1 MNNYDTI
8 IIGAGPAGLTA
19 AIYLLRASKKV
30 LIIEK
35 ESIGGQISSSPLVE
49 NYPGFIKISGSELSN
64 NLFEQV
70 TNLNG
75 EFTIEEVK
83 KITKDK
89 KVITDETTYQTKS
102 IIIATGCKHR
112 RLNIENEEDLIG
124 NGVHFCV
131 SCDGAFYKDKTV
143 VVVGGGNSAII
154 NALSLSDIC
163 KKVYIIQN
171 LDHLTAEKKLIEQLD
186 NKNNIEIIL
195 SSILTKYH
203 TLNEELTKV
212 TIKTKEEEK
221 KIKTDGVF
229 LSIGLI
235 PANEIFKDI
244 ITLDEYGYIESENMK
259 TNIEGI
265 FVAGDCRT
273 KSVRQV
279 TTATSD
285 GTKAAINTIT
295 YLNNKA

>member
-89 KVITDETTYQTKS
+89 KVITDETTYQAKS

-171 LDHLTAEKKLIEQLD
+171 LDYLTAEKKLIEQLD

-203 TLNEELTKV
+203 TSNEELTKV

-221 KIKTDGVF
+221 EIKTDGVF

-244 ITLDEYGYIESENMK
+244 ITLDKYGYIESENMK

-285 GTKAAINTIT
+285 GTIAAINAIT

>member
-89 KVITDETTYQTKS
+89 KVITDETTYQAKS

-212 TIKTKEEEK
+212 TIKTKEEKE
-221 KIKTDGVF
+221 IKTDGVF

-244 ITLDEYGYIESENMK
+244 ITLDQYGYIESENMK

-285 GTKAAINTIT
+285 GTIAAINAIT

>member
-89 KVITDETTYQTKS
+89 KVITDETTYQAKS

-221 KIKTDGVF
+221 EIKTDGVF

-285 GTKAAINTIT
+285 GTIAAINTIT

>member
-89 KVITDETTYQTKS
+89 KVITDETTYQAKS

-171 LDHLTAEKKLIEQLD
+171 LDYLTAEKKLIEQLD

-203 TLNEELTKV
+203 TSNEELTKV

-221 KIKTDGVF
+221 EIKTDGVF

-235 PANEIFKDI
+235 PANEIFKNI
-244 ITLDEYGYIESENMK
+244 ITLDKYGYIESENMK

-285 GTKAAINTIT
+285 GTIAAINAIT

>member
-89 KVITDETTYQTKS
+89 KVITDETTYQAKS

-171 LDHLTAEKKLIEQLD
+171 LDYLTAEKKLIEQLD

-203 TLNEELTKV
+203 TSNEELTKV

-221 KIKTDGVF
+221 EIKTDGVF

-244 ITLDEYGYIESENMK
+244 ITLDKYGYIESENMK

-285 GTKAAINTIT
+285 GTIAAINTIT

>member
-89 KVITDETTYQTKS
+89 KVITDETTYQAKS
-102 IIIATGCKHR
+102 IIIATLKQIHKYEKLLKNCYYK
-112 RLNIENEEDLIG
+112 
-124 NGVHFCV
+124 CV
-131 SCDGAFYKDKTV
+131 SR
-143 VVVGGGNSAII
+143 
-154 NALSLSDIC
+154 
-163 KKVYIIQN
+163 QN
-171 LDHLTAEKKLIEQLD
+171 
-186 NKNNIEIIL
+186 
-195 SSILTKYH
+195 
-203 TLNEELTKV
+203 
-212 TIKTKEEEK
+212 
-221 KIKTDGVF
+221 
-229 LSIGLI
+229 
-235 PANEIFKDI
+235 
-244 ITLDEYGYIESENMK
+244 
-259 TNIEGI
+259 
-265 FVAGDCRT
+265 
-273 KSVRQV
+273 
-279 TTATSD
+279 
-285 GTKAAINTIT
+285 
-295 YLNNKA
+295 

>member
-1 MNNYDTI
+1 M
-8 IIGAGPAGLTA
+8 
-19 AIYLLRASKKV
+19 K
-30 LIIEK
+30 
-35 ESIGGQISSSPLVE
+35 
-49 NYPGFIKISGSELSN
+49 
-64 NLFEQV
+64 
-70 TNLNG
+70 
-75 EFTIEEVK
+75 
-83 KITKDK
+83 
-89 KVITDETTYQTKS
+89 
-102 IIIATGCKHR
+102 
-112 RLNIENEEDLIG
+112 
-124 NGVHFCV
+124 
-131 SCDGAFYKDKTV
+131 
-143 VVVGGGNSAII
+143 
-154 NALSLSDIC
+154 

-186 NKNNIEIIL
+186 NKNNIEVIL

-221 KIKTDGVF
+221 EIKTDGVF

-285 GTKAAINTIT
+285 GTIAAINTIT

>member
-89 KVITDETTYQTKS
+89 KVITDETTYQAKS

-203 TLNEELTKV
+203 TSNEELTKI

-221 KIKTDGVF
+221 EIKTDGVF

-244 ITLDEYGYIESENMK
+244 ITLDQYGYIESENMK

-285 GTKAAINTIT
+285 GTIAAINTIT

>member
-285 GTKAAINTIT
+285 GTIAAINTIT